1 MKDAKLFNETSQ
13 SIISPTLL
21 LLLSLLSFL
30 LVRRERK
37 VHTFFFLFF
46 SFYLLH
52 PEPICIFTFNAIFIQ
67 PQPHHQMAHYK
78 EKLRLPYVM
87 RKYPMDGGEWWWGD
101 NDENHFDTAPEH
113 ALTTTTSLAPLNY
126 YDFRLFKKEKRKN
139 KCHYCALTVRHT
151 VKKMTK
157 RASNE
162 RCRA

>member
-1 MKDAKLFNETSQ
+1 
-13 SIISPTLL
+13 
-21 LLLSLLSFL
+21 
-30 LVRRERK
+30 
-37 VHTFFFLFF
+37 
-46 SFYLLH
+46 
-52 PEPICIFTFNAIFIQ
+52 
-67 PQPHHQMAHYK
+67 MAHYK

-113 ALTTTTSLAPLNY
+113 ALTTTTSPAPLNY
-126 YDFRLFKKEKRKN
+126 YYFRLFKKEKRKN